1 MAEKDSKTLSYL
13 EFYSG
18 VGGWT
23 MAIEEACQNIGWNT
37 LPPLKRLGSFDHS
50 DVCNNVLH
58 YNFPESDSN
67 GNSDSLNESVETGGI
82 NREKSRKRKNGS
94 KSDPRKIVA
103 IEKLTKSYLE
113 EKKAWIWSM
122 SPPCQPHTR
131 QHANQEEDM
140 NDPRSKSFLHLC
152 QMLREMDFSTLPR
165 CILLENVIGFE
176 NVSFDQL

>member
-1 MAEKDSKTLSYL
+1 MGEQRDSKNLSYL

-23 MAIEEACQNIGWNT
+23 MAMEEACRNIGSST

-50 DVCNNVLH
+50 DICNNVLH
-58 YNFPESDSN
+58 YNFPEND
-67 GNSDSLNESVETGGI
+67 NEKKVIEPVKLEDM
-82 NREKSRKRKNGS
+82 REKPRKRKKGS
-94 KSDPRKIVA
+94 KKSDPRKIVA
-103 IEKLTKSYLE
+103 IEKLTRSFLE
-113 EKKAWIWSM
+113 EKKALIWSM

-176 NVSFDQL
+176 NVSLDQL